1 MSDNKIYPEAQKHE
15 EEQME
20 AFTTVRLSA
29 PADLLHLKTHTNLK
43 KTKTHMY
50 RHINPG
56 SYRLLQ
62 FQVQSHPDLITETV
76 SVWNINIWSIPL
88 ALIRDL

>member
-29 PADLLHLKTHTNLK
+29 PADLLHLKMHTNLK
-43 KTKTHMY
+43 KRRQKHTC
-50 RHINPG
+50 I
-56 SYRLLQ
+56 
-62 FQVQSHPDLITETV
+62 DI
-76 SVWNINIWSIPL
+76 
-88 ALIRDL
+88 

>member
-20 AFTTVRLSA
+20 ALTVRLSA

-50 RHINPG
+50 RHKP
-56 SYRLLQ
+56 RLLQ
-62 FQVQSHPDLITETV
+62 TV
-76 SVWNINIWSIPL
+76 AVPGAVPS
-88 ALIRDL
+88 

>member
-20 AFTTVRLSA
+20 ALTVRLSA

-43 KTKTHMY
+43 KTKTH
-50 RHINPG
+50 
-56 SYRLLQ
+56 
-62 FQVQSHPDLITETV
+62 V
-76 SVWNINIWSIPL
+76 
-88 ALIRDL
+88 